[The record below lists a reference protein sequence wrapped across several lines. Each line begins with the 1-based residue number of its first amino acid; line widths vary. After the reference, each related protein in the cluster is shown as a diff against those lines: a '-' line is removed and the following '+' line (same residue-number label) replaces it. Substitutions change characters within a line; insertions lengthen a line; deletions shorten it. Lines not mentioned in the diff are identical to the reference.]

1 KIIIIDPS
9 DNFRFYPF
17 NNFYKNGIFIFF
29 QYLFSDTKSVKYFKR
44 ELSSSLKDRTG
55 LYFLPNFIQRMLLP
69 RSVYKI
75 NFSIPSS
82 KISRVTRDTKV
93 KNFTANIVDEEL
105 INHFPDLQL

>member
-1 KIIIIDPS
+1 
-9 DNFRFYPF
+9 
-17 NNFYKNGIFIFF
+17 
-29 QYLFSDTKSVKYFKR
+29 
-44 ELSSSLKDRTG
+44 
-55 LYFLPNFIQRMLLP
+55 

-105 INHFPDLQL
+105 INHFPDLQLIPIGQELYKFNEEREYYTDIQNSMFGITTKRSGWDCLRHY